1 MPDRVDDDA
10 QLAALGHK
18 AELHRN
24 FSMLYVRRIRCSIAV
39 FSCFFFERGH
49 GRGRGRGHG

>member
-1 MPDRVDDDA
+1 MPDRADDDA

-18 AELHRN
+18 AELQRN

-39 FSCFFFERGH
+39 FSCFLFERA
-49 GRGRGRGHG
+49 RGRGRGHG